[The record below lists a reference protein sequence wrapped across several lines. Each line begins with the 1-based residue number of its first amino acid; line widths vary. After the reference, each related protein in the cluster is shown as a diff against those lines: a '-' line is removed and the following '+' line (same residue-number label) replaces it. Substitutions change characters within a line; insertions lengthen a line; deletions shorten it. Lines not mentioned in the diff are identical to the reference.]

1 MKRSEYRL
9 NQKIFEERSNLVHSG
24 KYIYSQSEYK
34 NQRTKVKIICPIHG
48 EFWQTP
54 KNHMNGQGCPECG
67 KKYAIEYHKNNYESF
82 IKESERRFGDIYEF
96 PNIENEYENS
106 HSKITIK
113 CKKCGNEFTKIAC
126 DHITSPNGGCKHCYF
141 SKSKPEEEI
150 GEFIKSLIGNDCEI
164 SFGDRSLLDGFEL
177 DIYIPSIKLAF
188 EFNGLYWHSEKFKN
202 YHLMKTEMCENKGVR
217 LIQIFEDEYM
227 NHKEIVL
234 SKIKHII
241 GKDYDL
247 EKIYGRKCSIHEID
261 FTDASDFLGKN
272 HIQGKCKS
280 TVYIGAFNDNKLC
293 GVMLFT
299 RNTPGKWELV
309 RFATDINKRS
319 IGVGGKLF
327 KYFTEKYSPNEIKSF
342 ADRRWT
348 MNSENN
354 LYNNLGFKYDSTLRP
369 NYRYFM
375 NGSCIRFHKFGFRKM
390 ILNKKYN
397 LPLTMTET
405 EMAEKIGAKKIWD
418 CGLLKYIWKNEEN

>member
-1 MKRSEYRL
+1 MVREKYKL
-9 NQKIFEERSNLVHSG
+9 NKELFVNRSNIIHNN
-24 KYIYSQSEYK
+24 KYDYSKVEYK
-34 NQRTKVKIICPIHG
+34 NHRTKVCIICPIHG
-48 EFWQTP
+48 EFLQAP
-54 KNHMNGQGCPECG
+54 KNHMRGQGCPECG
-67 KKYAIEYHKNNYESF
+67 KKYAIELHKNNYKNF
-82 IKESERRFGDIYEF
+82 IRESEKRFGDIYEF
-96 PNIENEYENS
+96 PKIENEYENS

-113 CKKCGNEFTKIAC
+113 CKKCGNEFTKIVC
-126 DHITSPNGGCKHCYF
+126 DHITSPNGGCRHCYF

-150 GEFIKSLIGNDCEI
+150 GEFIKTLIGNECEI
-164 SFGDRSLLDGFEL
+164 SFGDRSLLNGFEL

-247 EKIYGRKCSIHEID
+247 EKIYGRKCSIQEIN
-261 FTDASDFLGKN
+261 FTDASIFLDKN
-272 HIQGKCKS
+272 HIQGRCKS
-280 TVYIGAFNDNKLC
+280 TVYIGAFNNNELC

-299 RNTPGKWELV
+299 KNGQDKWELV
-309 RFATDINKRS
+309 RFATDIHKRS

-348 MNSENN
+348 LNSENN
-354 LYNNLGFKYDSTLRP
+354 LYNKLGFKYDSTLRP
-369 NYRYFM
+369 DYRYFM
-375 NGSCIRFHKFGFRKM
+375 NGFCVRFHKFGFRKK
-390 ILNKKYN
+390 ILSKKYN

-405 EMAEKIGAKKIWD
+405 QMADKIGAKKIWD
-418 CGLLKYIWKNEEN
+418 CGLFKYVWKKND